1 MSGGSMRRIVI
12 ATAVVLPA
20 LLAGL
25 ATTARGGETG
35 VQHATAAPSKATIC
49 HRTKSDANPWH
60 RITVSSQ
67 AWLKANT
74 SQGRLM
80 RAHMRHVG
88 DAIVGGTGSCPPA
101 AQAPQ
106 PSNTRPARMTICHRT
121 GTTANPYRRITVSS
135 RAVLR
140 PGSVPGLVVRAHM
153 RHAGDI
159 LFPGLTPCPAGTPN
173 LPGRLSANLQPV
185 TGATGSGTASF
196 TFRVGRSEVCYTL
209 TVTGLTNVTAAHIHR
224 VAGGAIVVPLTAP
237 TTGTSSGCVVIDPAL
252 LREIVNTPGA
262 FYVNVHTQANPDGQV
277 QGTLQ
282 R

>member
-1 MSGGSMRRIVI
+1 MKRILI
-12 ATAVVLPA
+12 TIAVVLPA

-49 HRTKSDANPWH
+49 HRTKSDDNPWR
-60 RITVSSQ
+60 RITVSSR
-67 AWLKANT
+67 AWLKPNT

-88 DAIVGGTGSCPPA
+88 DAIVVGTGSCPPA

-106 PSNTRPARMTICHRT
+106 PSNTPPARMTICHRT
-121 GTTANPYRRITVSS
+121 GSTANPFRRITVSS

-140 PGSVPGLVVRAHM
+140 PGSPPGLVVRAHM

-159 LFPGLTPCPAGTPN
+159 LFPGLTPCPPGTPN
-173 LPGRLSANLQPV
+173 LPARLTATLQPV
-185 TGATGSGTASF
+185 AGATGSGSA
-196 TFRVGRSEVCYTL
+196 TFNIRLGGSELCYTL
-209 TVTGLTNVTAAHIHR
+209 TVTGLTDVTAAHIHR
-224 VAGGAIVVPLTAP
+224 LDGGAIVVPLSAP
-237 TTGTSSGCVVIDPAL
+237 TSGTVSGCTTVQKEL
-252 LREIVNTPGA
+252 LQEIVRTPAA
-262 FYVNVHTQANPDGQV
+262 FYVNVHTLAYLDGQV
-277 QGTLQ
+277 QGRLS

>member
-1 MSGGSMRRIVI
+1 MKRILI
-12 ATAVVLPA
+12 TIAVVLPA

-49 HRTKSDANPWH
+49 HRTKSDDNPWR
-60 RITVSSQ
+60 RITVSSR
-67 AWLKANT
+67 AWLKPNT

-88 DAIVGGTGSCPPA
+88 DAIVVGTGSCPPA

-106 PSNTRPARMTICHRT
+106 PSNTPPARMTICHRT
-121 GTTANPYRRITVSS
+121 GSTANPFRRITVSS

-140 PGSVPGLVVRAHM
+140 PGSPPGLVVRAHM

-159 LFPGLTPCPAGTPN
+159 LFPGATPCPPGAPN

-185 TGATGSGTASF
+185 SGATGSGTASF
-196 TFRVGRSEVCYTL
+196 TIRVGRSELCYTL
-209 TVTGLTNVTAAHIHR
+209 NVTGLTNVTAAHIHR

-237 TTGTSSGCVVIDPAL
+237 TSGTSTGCVIVDQAL
-252 LREIVNTPGA
+252 LQEIVQTPGA
-262 FYVNVHTQANPDGQV
+262 FYVNVHTQTYPDGQV
-277 QGTLQ
+277 QGTLSK
-282 R
+282 